1 MSEMQIAEIVEIRR
15 ALGLSRREL
24 AEKIGA
30 SRSAV
35 DYWER
40 GNYVPSPQYAQ
51 KIRALSTKEKPAGEV
66 PLHKAKAIT
75 ALEHAEKF
83 RKNRQRNLVTD
94 AIKYVADES
103 QMAPG
108 YLKAQITT
116 FLAIVQDN
124 QNLTLQE
131 VLDSL
136 SSS

>member
-1 MSEMQIAEIVEIRR
+1 MSEMQPSEIIEIRES
-15 ALGLSRREL
+15 LGFTRRQL

-40 GNYVPSPQYAQ
+40 GNYTPSPQYAS
-51 KIRALSTKEKPAGEV
+51 KIRALKKEKPAVEM

-83 RKNRQRNLVTD
+83 RNARQRNLVTD
-94 AIKYVADES
+94 AIKYTADES

-108 YLKAQITT
+108 YLRAQITT

-124 QNLTLQE
+124 QSLTVQE

-136 SSS
+136 SNS